1 MLAKVTQVLVSLPSY
16 LKMETTSILTTL
28 ALSKAVALLLQGL
41 LLLVTEFAS
50 SALALTAFLM
60 LLHLVSSQV
69 TLLTQVLST
78 LKATVALLLVSVS

>member
-1 MLAKVTQVLVSLPSY
+1 MLVSLLSY
-16 LKMETTSILTTL
+16 PKKATTSISTTL
-28 ALSKAVALLLQGL
+28 ALSKAVALLLQDL

-69 TLLTQVLST
+69 TSLTQASST
-78 LKATVALLLVSVS
+78 LRATAAPLLVSVS